1 MEYEVVV
8 RASREILVS
17 RAMFSKVRLPVTRN
31 SSVGSEVTSIA
42 KYRPLEGLKIV
53 LPLLSLTIFIS

>member
-31 SSVGSEVTSIA
+31 SRVGSEVTSIA
-42 KYRPLEGLKIV
+42 KYRPLEGLKIA